1 MEQIILI
8 LKQHLVVTEMVAE
21 AKILVQKHS
30 TNILFNFHLL
40 NIGITM
46 SSLWEL
52 RSAPSF
58 VINIIIVIIII
69 LAKSWK

>member
-40 NIGITM
+40 HIGITM
-46 SSLWEL
+46 SLLWEL
-52 RSAPSF
+52 RSSPSF

-69 LAKSWK
+69 VKS

>member
-52 RSAPSF
+52 RS
-58 VINIIIVIIII
+58 
-69 LAKSWK
+69 

>member
-40 NIGITM
+40 HIGITM
-46 SSLWEL
+46 SLLWEL
-52 RSAPSF
+52 RS
-58 VINIIIVIIII
+58 
-69 LAKSWK
+69 